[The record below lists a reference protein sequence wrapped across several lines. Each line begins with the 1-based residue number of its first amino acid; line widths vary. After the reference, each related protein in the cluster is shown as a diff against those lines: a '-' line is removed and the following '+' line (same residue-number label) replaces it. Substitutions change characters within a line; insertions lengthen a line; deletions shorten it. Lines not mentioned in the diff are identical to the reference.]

1 MDRVKKASLLM
12 LLSAFSFSI
21 MQIAVKYTSKTIPVP
36 ELVFIRNFAMLLFA
50 GYIAYK
56 NRIPLIS
63 DKKNIPLVLGRGI
76 FGMFGVLLYF
86 YGTKYLPSAE
96 ASVLQKSSPFFV
108 AIFAYITMKEPMS
121 KADILSMIIAFI
133 GVVIVTKPSPS
144 SFNVYGILALLSG
157 IFAAMA
163 YTCIGMLKGKESNT
177 TIMLSFAIVTCVCMI
192 PPMFFQ
198 FKLPNLEEAIG
209 LAIIAITGM
218 LGQWFL
224 TIAYTNAPAGKV
236 SIFNYTTV
244 IFTSIMGYILFGD
257 IIDKSS
263 GIGIILIF
271 IGAIIAYISKNKTP
285 EAQKL
290 K

>member
-36 ELVFIRNFAMLLFA
+36 ELVFMRNFAMLLFA
-50 GYIAYK
+50 GSIAYK
-56 NRIPLIS
+56 KRMPLYKE
-63 DKKNIPLVLGRGI
+63 KKNIPLILGRGI

-121 KADILSMIIAFI
+121 KADIFSMIIAFI

-144 SFNVYGILALLSG
+144 SFNIYGILALLSG

-163 YTCIGMLKGKESNT
+163 YTCIGMLKGKEENE
-177 TIMLSFAIVTCVCMI
+177 TIMLSFAIVTCICMI
-192 PPMFFQ
+192 PAMFFE
-198 FKLPNLEEAIG
+198 FKVPNLHETIG
-209 LAIIAITGM
+209 LIVIAVCGM

-244 IFTSIMGYILFGD
+244 IFTSIMGYFLFGD
-257 IIDKSS
+257 TIDKLS

-271 IGAIIAYISKNKTP
+271 IGAIIAYIGKNKTT
-285 EAQKL
+285 EVAKN
-290 K
+290 

>member
-36 ELVFIRNFAMLLFA
+36 ELVFMRNFAMLLFA
-50 GYIAYK
+50 GSIAYK
-56 NRIPLIS
+56 KKMPLYK
-63 DKKNIPLVLGRGI
+63 DKKNIPLILGRGV

-121 KADILSMIIAFI
+121 KADIFSMIIAFI
-133 GVVIVTKPSPS
+133 GVVIVTKPSPT
-144 SFNVYGILALLSG
+144 SFNIYGILALLSG

-163 YTCIGMLKGKESNT
+163 YTCIGMLKGKEENE

-192 PPMFFQ
+192 PAMFFD
-198 FKLPNLEEAIG
+198 FKIPNLQETIG
-209 LAIIAITGM
+209 LIVIAVCGM

-244 IFTSIMGYILFGD
+244 IFTSIMGFFLFGD
-257 IIDKSS
+257 TIDTLSA
-263 GIGIILIF
+263 IGIALIF
-271 IGAIIAYISKNKTP
+271 IGAIIAYIGKNKSIDI
-285 EAQKL
+285 AKN
-290 K
+290 